1 MQKQV
6 CRQPSLLYIQFL
18 LAFLLFSFGFL
29 LFFITRNGINRTY
42 QGPVIYPV
50 IGILWEFFKNRD
62 KVLEWTVD
70 ILSRIPSHT
79 CMVQRPEGVPGFITV
94 NPSNVEHILRANFQ
108 NYPKG
113 ERFSFFLH
121 DFMGKGIFNTDGE
134 LWKMQRKAASYEF
147 NTKSLRNFVVEAVQW
162 EIKNRLMVVLKS
174 ACEGGEIIDLQDVLM
189 RFSFDNICKVA
200 FGVDPGCLHPSL
212 PRSQF
217 AEAFNDALDI
227 SAGRVFSIF
236 PFLWR
241 IKRKLDIGSE
251 RRLREAINVVNEFS
265 MEIIR
270 SRRSEISEGH
280 LTEDLLS
287 RFMAAG
293 LFDWELFETECDQ
306 RGSQKM
312 AMAGEK
318 SELFI
323 EDMMVSL

>member
-1 MQKQV
+1 MA
-6 CRQPSLLYIQFL
+6 IDQFL
-18 LAFLLFSFGFL
+18 LAFLLFSFGIL
-29 LFFITRNGINRTY
+29 LFFITRNRSNRPY

-50 IGILWEFFKNRD
+50 IGILWDFFKNRD

-79 CMVQRPEGVPGFITV
+79 CMVQRPRGIPGFITE

-121 DFMGKGIFNTDGE
+121 DFLGKGIFNTDGE

-189 RFSFDNICKVA
+189 RF
-200 FGVDPGCLHPSL
+200 
-212 PRSQF
+212 
-217 AEAFNDALDI
+217 
-227 SAGRVFSIF
+227 FSIF

-241 IKRKLDIGSE
+241 IKQKLDIVSE
-251 RRLREAINVVNEFS
+251 RRLREAINVVNEFA
-265 MEIIR
+265 MDIIR
-270 SRRSEISEGH
+270 SRRSEISKGH
-280 LTEDLLS
+280 LREDLFS
-287 RFMAAG
+287 RFMAAA
-293 LFDWELFETECDQ
+293 LSD
-306 RGSQKM
+306 
-312 AMAGEK
+312 
-318 SELFI
+318 
-323 EDMMVSL
+323 